1 MPQHDH
7 LTDKPLREMPAPK
20 PADFSSRKT
29 AFDSWWRTQS
39 ATMALLRHAYQ
50 KIEEAERRLEA
61 QEHRIQQLEELAET
75 DPLTGLMN
83 RRGFEKFVEL
93 EMSRIRRLHS
103 PGALLVLVDLD
114 RFKQIND
121 INGHQAGDEC
131 LKLVADHLLK
141 SIRFADGAARF
152 GGDEFAILL
161 TQTAPEKAM
170 ARAQK
175 IRQVLNDMRLNWQ
188 GEKLHFGASIGIA
201 PATPESDFPALYKQ
215 ADTGLYADK
224 QDRRQRGLR

>member
-1 MPQHDH
+1 MQRHKQAQ
-7 LTDKPLREMPAPK
+7 DKAGNLPERKTEVISA
-20 PADFSSRKT
+20 RKT
-29 AFDSWWRTQS
+29 ALDSWWRTQS

-50 KIEEAERRLEA
+50 KIEDSERRIEA
-61 QEHRIQQLEELAET
+61 QEKRIRQLEELAET

-83 RRGFEKFVEL
+83 RRGFEKFVDLEL
-93 EMSRIRRLHS
+93 SRIRRKHS
-103 PGALLVLVDLD
+103 PGALFVLVDLD

-121 INGHQAGDEC
+121 IHGHQAGDDC
-131 LKLVADHLLK
+131 LGLVAEHLLK

-152 GGDEFAILL
+152 GGDEFALLL

-170 ARAQK
+170 DRVEK
-175 IRQVLNDMRLNWQ
+175 IRQVLNDMRLDWQ

-201 PATPESDFPALYKQ
+201 PATPESDFNALYKE
-215 ADTGLYADK
+215 ADKALYADK